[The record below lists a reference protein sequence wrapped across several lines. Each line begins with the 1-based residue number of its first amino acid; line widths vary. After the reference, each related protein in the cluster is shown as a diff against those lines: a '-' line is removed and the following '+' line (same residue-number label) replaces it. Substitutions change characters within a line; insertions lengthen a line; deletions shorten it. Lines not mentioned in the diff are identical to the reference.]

1 MTNLEEN
8 KKNKLETSDLAKRK
22 PSATPNR
29 GTERPAGARGSERP
43 AGTRGTERSSSST
56 GGVNRSTNNR
66 PSYGGDR
73 NTRANGSSAGS
84 GVGGGTENANR
95 QRRTFDSSKP
105 RSSFGGDSRFG
116 RNDAA
121 GRRGGAEFFGK
132 KEYFSEKKSNVK
144 NEEQKLLNQE
154 NQKRKRDLNKSSMDA
169 LGIYAT
175 GRRKTSSA
183 RVWIKRGSGKFS
195 VNNKSLQ
202 EYFKADLYNVSLFR
216 PFEVTNTLNQFD
228 VWCTAKGGG
237 FTGQSDAIK
246 LGIARALDIFNEDF
260 RVPLKL
266 EGLLTRDSRMVER
279 KKYGKHGARKS
290 TQFSKR

>member
-8 KKNKLETSDLAKRK
+8 KQNKPETSGLVKRK

-29 GTERPAGARGSERP
+29 GAQRP
-43 AGTRGTERSSSST
+43 AGTRGTERPSSAA
-56 GGVNRSTNNR
+56 GAGVNRGTNNR
-66 PSYGGDR
+66 SSYGGDR
-73 NTRANGSSAGS
+73 NTSGNDSAAGS
-84 GVGGGTENANR
+84 GAGNANR
-95 QRRTFDSSKP
+95 QKRTFDSSKP

-116 RNDAA
+116 RNDSAS
-121 GRRGGAEFFGK
+121 RRGGPEFFGK

-144 NEEQKLLNQE
+144 NEEQNLLNQE
-154 NQKRKRDLNKSSMDA
+154 NQKRKRDLNKSSMDVF
-169 LGIYAT
+169 GIYAT

-183 RVWIKRGSGKFS
+183 RVWIKKGSGKFS
-195 VNNKSLQ
+195 VNNKSLH

-246 LGIARALDIFNEDF
+246 LGIARALDVFNEDF
-260 RVPLKL
+260 RAALKV